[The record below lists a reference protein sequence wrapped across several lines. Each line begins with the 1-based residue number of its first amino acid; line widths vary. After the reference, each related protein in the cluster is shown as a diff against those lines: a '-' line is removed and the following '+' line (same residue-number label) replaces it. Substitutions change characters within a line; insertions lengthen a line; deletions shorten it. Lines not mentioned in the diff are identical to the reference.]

1 MLCAFRL
8 DLTNNT
14 CGEGLGTS
22 LRIQNLLKTETVD
35 KLFENIASLID
46 NKEDRQRFR
55 IQFNR
60 QSLLDRYNEGTTK
73 VSITYRRLADN
84 GDIHWVATHL
94 VMFATPQNESIE
106 AVAYSEDVDH
116 GRKDESIIKEIANH
130 QYDYISLVD
139 VPRNIFHLH
148 FFAPQFKNLKSYDK
162 MNYDEAI
169 HLSFEKSLVENK
181 QEAVYQQV
189 SLDYVVEQLKNS
201 KEYSYVYNCIAEGEK
216 RYKQLN
222 FSYLD
227 GEEDTILLTRYD
239 ITEAFIEEQKQKEQ
253 MENAMLE
260 AEKANDM
267 KTSFLSNV
275 SHDMRTPLNAILG
288 YTDLAQSS
296 EDVTEVHDYLK
307 KISKT
312 GSILLRL
319 INDTLDLSKIETGAI
334 TLKKS
339 PINVKDLEDRI
350 LSSIM
355 PSLEEKRIHFEINS
369 QTDKALSVNVDAVR
383 VQEIFINILSNAIKF
398 TPEGGHVTIAV
409 TNQIGDDECYVKRV
423 VISDYGVGM
432 SASFLPHIFE
442 PFTQERTQETASI
455 EGSGL
460 GLSIVKRL
468 VDMMGGTITVRSVLH
483 EGTTFVVTLP
493 FEKVEETVHIK
504 EEKLPYETL
513 YGLHVLLCEDNIM
526 NSEIARKLLEE
537 KGILVT
543 LAQTGKEGLDLF
555 KQSPLHEYSAILM
568 DIRVPV
574 MNGYEA
580 SNAIRH
586 LDRRDAL
593 TVPIIAMTADA
604 YAEDIQHQLYVHGKN
619 GHVAKPIDPK
629 KLFTTLIRSIN
640 GNS

>member
-1 MLCAFRL
+1 M
-8 DLTNNT
+8 
-14 CGEGLGTS
+14 
-22 LRIQNLLKTETVD
+22 
-35 KLFENIASLID
+35 
-46 NKEDRQRFR
+46 
-55 IQFNR
+55 
-60 QSLLDRYNEGTTK
+60 
-73 VSITYRRLADN
+73 
-84 GDIHWVATHL
+84 
-94 VMFATPQNESIE
+94 
-106 AVAYSEDVDH
+106 
-116 GRKDESIIKEIANH
+116 
-130 QYDYISLVD
+130 
-139 VPRNIFHLH
+139 
-148 FFAPQFKNLKSYDK
+148 
-162 MNYDEAI
+162 
-169 HLSFEKSLVENK
+169 
-181 QEAVYQQV
+181 
-189 SLDYVVEQLKNS
+189 
-201 KEYSYVYNCIAEGEK
+201 
-216 RYKQLN
+216 
-222 FSYLD
+222 
-227 GEEDTILLTRYD
+227 
-239 ITEAFIEEQKQKEQ
+239 
-253 MENAMLE
+253 
-260 AEKANDM
+260 
-267 KTSFLSNV
+267 
-275 SHDMRTPLNAILG
+275 
-288 YTDLAQSS
+288 
-296 EDVTEVHDYLK
+296 
-307 KISKT
+307 
-312 GSILLRL
+312 
-319 INDTLDLSKIETGAI
+319 
-334 TLKKS
+334 
-339 PINVKDLEDRI
+339 
-350 LSSIM
+350 
-355 PSLEEKRIHFEINS
+355 
-369 QTDKALSVNVDAVR
+369 DAVR

-423 VISDYGVGM
+423 VISDDGVGM